1 MLTERTHDRCPLC
14 LSGQYAARNYS
25 KLWSAEFI
33 ALDLSLI
40 QEYPLVDSPLLSF
53 MRRNDSGARPLDN
66 GDVGDDDWFH
76 DDCHLEPI
84 LVRQIILSASN
95 YSATIAHYVYSILH
109 QSKSPDS
116 FSWACTI
123 RFFTQHGQFK
133 GAFAHYVQMQR
144 MSVISIHGQVQKFG
158 FCGGGGGIY
167 METALVDFDCKLGD
181 MEISRKMFEE
191 MAERNVVS
199 WHSMLAGCLKSGY
212 LAVAQR
218 VFDEIPQKDNLLEAF
233 FDAMPQRNSA
243 SWMTMISGYSKCGD
257 VDSACELFDQVG
269 GKDLL
274 LFNAVI
280 ACYAQNSKLKEGLKL
295 FNMMLHPNVNVQP
308 DEEEDLV
315 ANTAMILGCGINGK
329 AIDAIKLF
337 DEMVDAQICPNLI
350 MFTGLLTTYNHS
362 GQDGYMKLIKSM
374 PMQPHAGV
382 WGALL
387 FACRLHNNADLGE
400 IAAQHFFELEPDTT
414 GYCSLPCNIYV
425 SGERLDDIRRLRKI
439 RKEKTFSKY
448 LFHKLGILHD
458 LGSWVRVRC
467 SSIVMEWKLNLWE
480 EMEICKFSDTEEGIF
495 LSSIVRLLNNT
506 MVAII
511 YQLKNIIGISVLVH
525 VQADKTERD
534 FAKFL
539 GSYYLKHL
547 AEPKTLSFGRVGL
560 FNYGM
565 SLDMTNGEGEGHAP
579 ALSHVFNVH

>member
-1 MLTERTHDRCPLC
+1 MLTERTHDRFPLCLPLC

-66 GDVGDDDWFH
+66 GDVAD

-95 YSATIAHYVYSILH
+95 YSATIAHYVHSILH
-109 QSKSPDS
+109 HSKSPDS

-133 GAFAHYVQMQR
+133 GAFALYVQMQR
-144 MSVISIHGQVQKFG
+144 MGVLSIHGQVQKFG
-158 FCGGGGGIY
+158 FCGGGDGFIWRQLWWILTANWVIWRFQARCLMKRLAFDVSWVSDVWGFSGGS
-167 METALVDFDCKLGD
+167 EGD
-181 MEISRKMFEE
+181 LEKASSLFQQMP
-191 MAERNVVS
+191 ERN
-199 WHSMLAGCLKSGY
+199 
-212 LAVAQR
+212 
-218 VFDEIPQKDNLLEAF
+218 F
-233 FDAMPQRNSA
+233 A
-243 SWMTMISGYSKCGD
+243 SWNAMINGY
-257 VDSACELFDQVG
+257 VG

-280 ACYAQNSKLKEGLKL
+280 ACYAQNSKLKEALKL
-295 FNMMLHPNVNVQP
+295 FNMMLHPNCGSI
-308 DEEEDLV
+308 DKAYELFHGLRKKDLV
-315 ANTAMILGCGINGK
+315 AYTAMILGCGINGK

-362 GQDGYMKLIKSM
+362 GLVEEGYHCFTTMKKYNLVPLVDHYGIMVDLFGRAGWLQEALELIKSM

-425 SGERLDDIRRLRKI
+425 SGERLDDVRRLRKI

-458 LGSWVRVRC
+458 LGSCVRVRC

-495 LSSIVRLLNNT
+495 LSSIVRLLNT

-511 YQLKNIIGISVLVH
+511 YQLKNIIG
-525 VQADKTERD
+525 KGD
-534 FAKFL
+534 FQQ
-539 GSYYLKHL
+539 
-547 AEPKTLSFGRVGL
+547 
-560 FNYGM
+560 
-565 SLDMTNGEGEGHAP
+565 
-579 ALSHVFNVH
+579 